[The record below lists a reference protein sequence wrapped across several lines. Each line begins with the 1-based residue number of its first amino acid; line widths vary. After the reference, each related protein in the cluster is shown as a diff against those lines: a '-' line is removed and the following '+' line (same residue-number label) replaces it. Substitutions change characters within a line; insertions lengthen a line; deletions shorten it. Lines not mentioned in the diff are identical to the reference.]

1 MEPLAARRRRIL
13 PLLVLWSCLSA
24 AVHGEKVSDLQPGD
38 QAHLLLS
45 TLPTDVTRSE
55 TGVGDVRVFPKY
67 LITKNRT
74 MMMMMMMVIIVV
86 IIIIGVDIIYLLY
99 NQVDLFIYLK
109 IKSREQP

>member
-1 MEPLAARRRRIL
+1 M
-13 PLLVLWSCLSA
+13 
-24 AVHGEKVSDLQPGD
+24 HGEKVSDLHPGD
-38 QAHLLLS
+38 QAHQLLS

-74 MMMMMMMVIIVV
+74 IMMMVIIVV

-99 NQVDLFIYLK
+99 NQVD
-109 IKSREQP
+109 

>member
-1 MEPLAARRRRIL
+1 M
-13 PLLVLWSCLSA
+13 
-24 AVHGEKVSDLQPGD
+24 HGEKVSDLQPGD

-74 MMMMMMMVIIVV
+74 IMMMMMVIIVV

>member
-24 AVHGEKVSDLQPGD
+24 AVHGEKVSDLHPGD
-38 QAHLLLS
+38 QAHQLLS

-74 MMMMMMMVIIVV
+74 MMMMMMV
-86 IIIIGVDIIYLLY
+86 IIGVDIIYLLY
-99 NQVDLFIYLK
+99 NQVD
-109 IKSREQP
+109 

>member
-24 AVHGEKVSDLQPGD
+24 AVHGEKVSDLHPGD

-74 MMMMMMMVIIVV
+74 IKMMMMVIIA
-86 IIIIGVDIIYLLY
+86 INIIGVDIIYLLY
-99 NQVDLFIYLK
+99 NQVD
-109 IKSREQP
+109 

>member
-1 MEPLAARRRRIL
+1 M
-13 PLLVLWSCLSA
+13 
-24 AVHGEKVSDLQPGD
+24 HGEKVSDLHPGD

-55 TGVGDVRVFPKY
+55 TGVRDVRVFPKY

-74 MMMMMMMVIIVV
+74 TVMMMMVIIV
-86 IIIIGVDIIYLLY
+86 ININIIIGVDITYLLY